1 MAIFE
6 FKLNEKEN
14 IRNDQKKTIVKFF
27 KSIKVEP
34 KKFSSDTHEKDRS
47 DLLMAVHHSDDLTEK
62 AQQRFDTEK
71 QELKDYYEKQL
82 KAKEVIKCRECGHY

>member
-1 MAIFE
+1 MT
-6 FKLNEKEN
+6 
-14 IRNDQKKTIVKFF
+14 KKRSVKFF

-82 KAKEVIKCRECGHY
+82 KAKEVIKSRKCGHY